1 MSNQKAQED
10 YLRETK
16 RLMYSKLL
24 EHGVAIT
31 DRTPFRAYVGAID
44 LAVNNAT
51 PPPVEPDE
59 EVDRLSKVVRLMVS
73 GETTD
78 RLELTA
84 ADFAGV
90 DVVRRYALY
99 NNLNL
104 TSVEIHPDVLTIDPN
119 AFNGC
124 TKLETVRL
132 PRQVKLQANCFANC
146 SGLKRVYLPQI
157 SHMSEA
163 PSLINNNAFPD
174 ATTSPDLIF
183 IVPTQGS
190 LDIYRTL
197 QASTWGKLI
206 EGRYQLIDEVT
217 EE

>member
-1 MSNQKAQED
+1 MSNQKAQEE

-16 RLMYSKLL
+16 RLMRSKLE
-24 EHGVAIT
+24 EHGVPVT
-31 DRTPFRAYVGAID
+31 DSTPFRAYVDGID
-44 LAVNNAT
+44 QAVNNAT
-51 PPPVEPDE
+51 PPPVGTDE

-78 RLELTA
+78 SLELTS

-99 NNLNL
+99 GNLNL

-132 PRQVKLQANCFANC
+132 PQKVKLQANCFANC
-146 SGLKRVYLPQI
+146 SGLKRVYLPNITQE
-157 SHMSEA
+157 SDA

-174 ATTSPDLIF
+174 VATCPDLRF
-183 IVPTQGS
+183 IVSSTGA
-190 LDIYRTL
+190 LVIYRQRL
-197 QASTWGKLI
+197 PNSWGKLI

-217 EE
+217 EA